1 MLKSVFSSSE
11 IWAELQRNVF
21 VICSAKH
28 VFGWGNPLAWH
39 PLLRRMFSLR
49 LPDYRERLELNDPG
63 LALQRL
69 LAAWW
74 LYFSLQQ
81 KMYQGYLGYFAVCFF
96 FKHVVEHIY
105 LVQPVLVFC
114 SRGCKLCIEEGI
126 STLNTRHADVSYVEI
141 RASPLNTYRFAPRFG
156 LHLALVGLCGPISI
170 SRVWPGHEL
179 WFVRPISL
187 SSENGFVS
195 D

>member
-1 MLKSVFSSSE
+1 MSLVE
-11 IWAELQRNVF
+11 GTLWHDA
-21 VICSAKH
+21 
-28 VFGWGNPLAWH
+28 AWH

-81 KMYQGYLGYFAVCFF
+81 KCIKVIWVISLYVFF
-96 FKHVVEHIY
+96 IFVVEHTY
-105 LVQPVLVFC
+105 LVQPVLIFC

-141 RASPLNTYRFAPRFG
+141 RVSPLNTYRFAPRFG

-170 SRVWPGHEL
+170 SRV
-179 WFVRPISL
+179 
-187 SSENGFVS
+187 
-195 D
+195 

>member
-1 MLKSVFSSSE
+1 MASIASE
-11 IWAELQRNVF
+11 NVF
-21 VICSAKH
+21 PQVTGLSRKAGTEWPWLGPTAVVGSLVAILQSAT
-28 VFGWGNPLAWH
+28 
-39 PLLRRMFSLR
+39 
-49 LPDYRERLELNDPG
+49 
-63 LALQRL
+63 
-69 LAAWW
+69 
-74 LYFSLQQ
+74 

-96 FKHVVEHIY
+96 IFVVEHTY
-105 LVQPVLVFC
+105 LVQPVLIFC

-141 RASPLNTYRFAPRFG
+141 RVSPLNTYRFAPRFG

-179 WFVRPISL
+179 WFVRPIGL
-187 SSENGFVS
+187 SSENGFIS